1 MDVQR
6 ESIGELIRQLA
17 GQSANLVRDEVALA
31 KREVSEKVASVGVD
45 VGIMAAGA
53 AVGLVAF
60 MALVAALVIALSTM
74 VGAWQAA
81 LGVGLGLLI
90 VAALLVGIGYRRFTS
105 EELAPTQTIESIEEN
120 KAWLKRLT

>member
-31 KREVSEKVASVGVD
+31 KREVNEKVASVGVD
-45 VGIMAAGA
+45 VAIMGAGA

-81 LGVGLGLLI
+81 LGVGLGLLL
-90 VAALLVGIGYRRFTS
+90 VAAILVGIGYRRFTS
-105 EELAPTQTIESIEEN
+105 EGLAPTQTIESIEEN